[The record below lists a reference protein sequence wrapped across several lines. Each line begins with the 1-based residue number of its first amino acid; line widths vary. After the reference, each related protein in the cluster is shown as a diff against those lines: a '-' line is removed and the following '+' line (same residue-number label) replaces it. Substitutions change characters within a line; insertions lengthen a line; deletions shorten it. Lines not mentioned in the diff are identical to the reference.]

1 MRRGWAIV
9 ATILAILAVVAI
21 AIGAYNVSLDE
32 GVRRG
37 ADAGQVVEVVGRGY
51 GYWHGGFFPFGLILF
66 PLFVIGIFWLVGAA
80 FRGPRGGWNHEHGP
94 GPFGPWSD
102 EGRARFEERFQEWH
116 RRQHE
121 QAPAGGETAGG

>member
-9 ATILAILAVVAI
+9 AAILVVLVVVGIAV
-21 AIGAYNVSLDE
+21 GAYNIGLDE

-51 GYWHGGFFPFGLILF
+51 WHGGFFPFGLILF
-66 PLFVIGIFWLVGAA
+66 PLLVVGIFWLFGAA
-80 FRGPRGGWNHEHGP
+80 SRGPRGGWNHEHGP
-94 GPFGPWSD
+94 GRFGPWSD
-102 EGRARFEERFQEWH
+102 EGRARFEERFLEWH

-121 QAPAGGETAGG
+121 QSSSGTESSGG

>member
-1 MRRGWAIV
+1 MRRGWMVA
-9 ATILAILAVVAI
+9 ATILAVLAVIGI
-21 AIGAYNVSLDE
+21 AVGAYNVGLDE

-37 ADAGQVVEVVGRGY
+37 AEAGQVVEVVGR

-66 PLFVIGIFWLVGAA
+66 PLFLFGIFWLVGAA

-94 GPFGPWSD
+94 GRFGPWSE
-102 EGRARFEERFQEWH
+102 EGRARLEERFGEWH

-121 QAPAGGETAGG
+121 EAPSGDPAGG